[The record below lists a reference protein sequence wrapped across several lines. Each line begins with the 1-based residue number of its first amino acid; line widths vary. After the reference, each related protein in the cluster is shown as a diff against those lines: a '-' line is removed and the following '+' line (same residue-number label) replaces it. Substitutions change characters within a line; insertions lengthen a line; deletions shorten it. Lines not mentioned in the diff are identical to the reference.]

1 MRVQHYKC
9 EPAPPS
15 LTHSMFNCKGMISQ
29 LRLRHG
35 CSLQS
40 ILPDFAFILPIEQ
53 VLSAHPFSHHKLQG
67 RLACWSGE
75 TAQEL
80 EEWFQLWVNQMSKH
94 HNQGLPGKKGNMSC
108 TLFSSWKCF
117 IKYSR
122 NGVPCRN
129 GDGAYRPQEEKKVKP
144 SARYSVLQKQ
154 ERILLPSAAIF
165 NPQKTSQESIYSHPC
180 PKSVNLPNAEIK
192 KQLEKK
198 Q

>member
-29 LRLRHG
+29 LRLRHV

-80 EEWFQLWVNQMSKH
+80 EEWFQL
-94 HNQGLPGKKGNMSC
+94 
-108 TLFSSWKCF
+108 
-117 IKYSR
+117 
-122 NGVPCRN
+122 
-129 GDGAYRPQEEKKVKP
+129 
-144 SARYSVLQKQ
+144 
-154 ERILLPSAAIF
+154 
-165 NPQKTSQESIYSHPC
+165 
-180 PKSVNLPNAEIK
+180 
-192 KQLEKK
+192 
-198 Q
+198 